1 MYFVRTYNIYLLII
15 AYIFVLFYVIL
26 ITRKRVWEKNQF
38 LFERKL
44 IVEIT
49 YEFLVLLYE

>member
-1 MYFVRTYNIYLLII
+1 MYFVRTYIIYLLII

>member
-1 MYFVRTYNIYLLII
+1 MYFVRTYIIYLLII
-15 AYIFVLFYVIL
+15 AYIFVSFYVIL
-26 ITRKRVWEKNQF
+26 TTRKRVWEKNQF

-49 YEFLVLLYE
+49 YKFLV